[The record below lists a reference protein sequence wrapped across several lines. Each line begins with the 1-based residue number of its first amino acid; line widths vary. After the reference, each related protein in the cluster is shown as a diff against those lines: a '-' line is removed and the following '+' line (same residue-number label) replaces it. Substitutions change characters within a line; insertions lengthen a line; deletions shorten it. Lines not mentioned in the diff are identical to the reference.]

1 LLKKTNNDSTSK
13 RSRIQAAFSPR
24 NITNEKKTNTVLTD
38 SVGVFSH
45 TTNNTSG
52 PGGGIAAKNETI
64 HESEQ
69 PNVVAAL
76 AQHTNAV
83 MPVAS
88 LGSPSGKSHLINTNS
103 TTSSSSAKQFLT
115 RGVRSRSKSD
125 SQSVSDKSLFSRIF
139 SKKSKK
145 PMGTLITT
153 TTNSIDL
160 DVNPKRVNLIN
171 KSSLKTNKLRS
182 TIDEEEEDDYG
193 DDNELEQS
201 TTSDDFLSGI
211 GKRTK
216 SATER
221 KYKPP
226 PNPLILPTSDS
237 QYYASMSSA
246 PTGFSISYHKHEDI
260 RLQAAPARLQ
270 QENKKGTTDSG
281 ASQLMVSHLLLY
293 IFFSM
298 GIFFSFFLP
307 CFPVHCVFCDALWGF
322 IVFTYSWQR
331 SNNVLTLIRKGKRCS
346 EMREKKM
353 LTHLLVCLFCFD
365 VCFDFLSKNVFVFLH
380 FSHFFKIRN
389 EVVRLDK
396 EEEFFLFFF

>member
-1 LLKKTNNDSTSK
+1 
-13 RSRIQAAFSPR
+13 
-24 NITNEKKTNTVLTD
+24 
-38 SVGVFSH
+38 
-45 TTNNTSG
+45 
-52 PGGGIAAKNETI
+52 
-64 HESEQ
+64 
-69 PNVVAAL
+69 
-76 AQHTNAV
+76 

-88 LGSPSGKSHLINTNS
+88 LGSPPGKSHLTNTNS

-160 DVNPKRVNLIN
+160 DGNPKRVNLIN
-171 KSSLKTNKLRS
+171 KSSLKTNELRS
-182 TIDEEEEDDYG
+182 TIDEEEEDDFG

-201 TTSDDFLSGI
+201 ATSDDFLSGI

-246 PTGFSISYHKHEDI
+246 PTGFSISYHKRLTTGNEDI
-260 RLQAAPARLQ
+260 RLQAALARLQ

-307 CFPVHCVFCDALWGF
+307 CFPVHCVFCMMLCGGLLYSH
-322 IVFTYSWQR
+322 IVGSDPIMY
-331 SNNVLTLIRKGKRCS
+331 
-346 EMREKKM
+346 
-353 LTHLLVCLFCFD
+353 
-365 VCFDFLSKNVFVFLH
+365 
-380 FSHFFKIRN
+380 
-389 EVVRLDK
+389 
-396 EEEFFLFFF
+396 